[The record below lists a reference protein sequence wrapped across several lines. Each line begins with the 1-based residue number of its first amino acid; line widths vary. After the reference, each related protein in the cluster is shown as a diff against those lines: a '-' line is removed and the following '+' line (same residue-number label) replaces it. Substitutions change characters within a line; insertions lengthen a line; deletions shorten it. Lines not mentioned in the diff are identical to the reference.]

1 MFKVLCSWRVKLQ
14 LNKKILIFIFIA
26 LVFIVG
32 FNYDEVLSFNLIKQK
47 YGDIQLLI
55 NDRYLF
61 YYLLFFLGYIV
72 VTALALPIS
81 LLKTLLA
88 GALFGLLPGVILTS
102 FASTIGST
110 LCFLISRYL
119 FKDIFQ
125 EKYKKYLVKVNL
137 GIKKE
142 GLLYLLFLRLSP
154 IFPFFLI
161 NLTFGLTQ
169 MKWTNFY
176 WISQL
181 GMLPA
186 TVLFVNAGNQLS
198 QINNLEDILTMK
210 VIVSLSAIGLL
221 PIVTKR
227 IYEKYKLLFKYD

>member
-1 MFKVLCSWRVKLQ
+1 MFKVLCSWRIKLQ
-14 LNKKILIFIFIA
+14 LNKKIIIFIFLTLII
-26 LVFIVG
+26 IVG
-32 FNYDEVLSFNLIKQK
+32 LNHDDSLSFKVIKQL
-47 YGDIQLLI
+47 YGDLQLFI
-55 NDRYLF
+55 DEKFLF
-61 YYLLFFLGYIV
+61 YYLLFFFAYII

-110 LCFLISRYL
+110 LCFLLSRYL
-119 FKDIFQ
+119 FKDLIQ
-125 EKYKKYLVKVNL
+125 EKYKKYLSKVNQ
-137 GIKKE
+137 GIKEE
-142 GLLYLLFLRLSP
+142 GLLYLFFLRLSP
-154 IFPFFLI
+154 IFPFFII
-161 NLTFGLTQ
+161 NLTFGLTN

-186 TVLFVNAGNQLS
+186 TILFVNAGKQLS

-210 VIVSLSAIGLL
+210 VIISLSAIGLL
-221 PIVTKR
+221 PIITKR
-227 IYEKYKLLFKYD
+227 IYERFKTKH

>member
-1 MFKVLCSWRVKLQ
+1 MLEVLCSWRIKLQ
-14 LNKKILIFIFIA
+14 LNKKIIIFLFLFLII
-26 LVFIVG
+26 VIVG
-32 FNYDEVLSFNLIKQK
+32 FNYDDVLSLQTIKQR
-47 YGDIQLLI
+47 YQELQSLI
-55 NDRYLF
+55 DAKPFF
-61 YYLLFFLGYIV
+61 YYFIFFIIYIV

-110 LCFLISRYL
+110 LCFLLSRYL
-119 FKDIFQ
+119 FKDYVQ
-125 EKYKKYLVKVNL
+125 GKYQKYLGKINQ
-137 GIKKE
+137 GIKDE

-154 IFPFFLI
+154 IFPFFVI
-161 NLTFGLTQ
+161 NLTFGLTH

-186 TVLFVNAGNQLS
+186 TILFVNAGVQLS
-198 QINNLEDILTMK
+198 QINDVKDILTLN
-210 VIVSLSAIGLL
+210 IIISFSALGLL
-221 PIVTKR
+221 PIITKR
-227 IYEKYKLLFKYD
+227 IYERFKRQH

>member
-1 MFKVLCSWRVKLQ
+1 MCSWRIKLQ
-14 LNKKILIFIFIA
+14 LNKKIIIFIFLTLII
-26 LVFIVG
+26 IVG
-32 FNYDEVLSFNLIKQK
+32 LNYDDALSFNIIKQR
-47 YGDIQLLI
+47 YGNLQLFI
-55 NDRYLF
+55 DERFLF
-61 YYLLFFLGYIV
+61 YYILFFFAYII

-110 LCFLISRYL
+110 LCFLLSRYL
-119 FKDIFQ
+119 FKDLIQ
-125 EKYKKYLVKVNL
+125 EKYKKYLSKVNQ
-137 GIKKE
+137 GIKEE
-142 GLLYLLFLRLSP
+142 GLLYLFFLRLSP
-154 IFPFFLI
+154 IFPFFII
-161 NLTFGLTQ
+161 NLTFGLTN

-186 TVLFVNAGNQLS
+186 TILFVNAGKQLS

-210 VIVSLSAIGLL
+210 VIISLSAIGLL
-221 PIVTKR
+221 PIITKR
-227 IYEKYKLLFKYD
+227 IYGRFKTKH

>member
-1 MFKVLCSWRVKLQ
+1 MCSWRVKLQ

-26 LVFIVG
+26 LVFIVV

-61 YYLLFFLGYIV
+61 YYLLFFLVYIV

-227 IYEKYKLLFKYD
+227 IYEKYKTKN

>member
-14 LNKKILIFIFIA
+14 LIKKILIFIFIA

-72 VTALALPIS
+72 VTALARPIS

-227 IYEKYKLLFKYD
+227 IYEKYKTKN

>member
-125 EKYKKYLVKVNL
+125 EKYKKYLVRVNL

-210 VIVSLSAIGLL
+210 VIISLSAIGLL

-227 IYEKYKLLFKYD
+227 IYEKYKTKN

>member
-1 MFKVLCSWRVKLQ
+1 MCSWRIKLQ
-14 LNKKILIFIFIA
+14 LNKKIIIFIFLTLII
-26 LVFIVG
+26 IVG
-32 FNYDEVLSFNLIKQK
+32 LNHDDFLSFKVIKQL
-47 YGDIQLLI
+47 YGDLQLFI
-55 NDRYLF
+55 DEKFLF
-61 YYLLFFLGYIV
+61 YYLLFFFAYII

-110 LCFLISRYL
+110 LCFLLSRYL
-119 FKDIFQ
+119 FKDLIQ
-125 EKYKKYLVKVNL
+125 EKYKKYLSKVNQ
-137 GIKKE
+137 GIKEE
-142 GLLYLLFLRLSP
+142 GLLYLFFLRLSP
-154 IFPFFLI
+154 IFPFFII
-161 NLTFGLTQ
+161 NLTFGLTN

-186 TVLFVNAGNQLS
+186 TILFVNAGKQLS

-210 VIVSLSAIGLL
+210 VIISLSAIGLL
-221 PIVTKR
+221 PIITKR
-227 IYEKYKLLFKYD
+227 IYGRFKTKH

>member
-1 MFKVLCSWRVKLQ
+1 MQ
-14 LNKKILIFIFIA
+14 LNKKIIIFLFLFLII
-26 LVFIVG
+26 VIVG
-32 FNYDEVLSFNLIKQK
+32 FNYDDVLSLEVIKQR
-47 YGDIQLLI
+47 YQELQLLI
-55 NDRYLF
+55 DANPFF
-61 YYLLFFLGYIV
+61 YYFIFFIIYIV

-110 LCFLISRYL
+110 LCFLLSRYL
-119 FKDIFQ
+119 FKDYVQ
-125 EKYKKYLVKVNL
+125 GKYQNYLGKINQ
-137 GIKKE
+137 GIKDE

-154 IFPFFLI
+154 IFPFFVI
-161 NLTFGLTQ
+161 NLTFGLTH

-186 TVLFVNAGNQLS
+186 TILFVNAGVQLS
-198 QINNLEDILTMK
+198 QINDVKDILTLN
-210 VIVSLSAIGLL
+210 VIISFSALGLL
-221 PIVTKR
+221 PIITKR
-227 IYEKYKLLFKYD
+227 IYERFKRQH

>member
-1 MFKVLCSWRVKLQ
+1 MCSWRVQLQ
-14 LNKKILIFIFIA
+14 LNKKIIIFIFLTLIIIFG
-26 LVFIVG
+26 L
-32 FNYDEVLSFNLIKQK
+32 NYDDSLSFKVIKQL
-47 YGDIQLLI
+47 YGDLQLFI
-55 NDRYLF
+55 DERFLF
-61 YYLLFFLGYIV
+61 YYLLFFFAYII

-110 LCFLISRYL
+110 LCFLLSRYL
-119 FKDIFQ
+119 FKDLFQ
-125 EKYKKYLVKVNL
+125 GKYKKYLSKVNQ
-137 GIKKE
+137 GIKEE
-142 GLLYLLFLRLSP
+142 GLLYLFFLRLSP
-154 IFPFFLI
+154 IFPFFII
-161 NLTFGLTQ
+161 NLTFGLTN

-186 TVLFVNAGNQLS
+186 TILFVNAGKQLS

-210 VIVSLSAIGLL
+210 VIISLSAIGLL
-221 PIVTKR
+221 PIITKR
-227 IYEKYKLLFKYD
+227 IYERFKTKH

>member
-26 LVFIVG
+26 LVFIVV

-110 LCFLISRYL
+110 LCFLLSRYL

-227 IYEKYKLLFKYD
+227 IYEKYKTKN

>member
-1 MFKVLCSWRVKLQ
+1 LFKVLCSWRIKLQ
-14 LNKKILIFIFIA
+14 LNKKIIIFIFLTLII
-26 LVFIVG
+26 IVG
-32 FNYDEVLSFNLIKQK
+32 LNHDDSLSFKVIKQL
-47 YGDIQLLI
+47 YGDLQLFI
-55 NDRYLF
+55 DEKFLF
-61 YYLLFFLGYIV
+61 YYLLFFFAYII

-110 LCFLISRYL
+110 LCFLLSRYL
-119 FKDIFQ
+119 FKDLIQ
-125 EKYKKYLVKVNL
+125 EKYKKYLSKVNQ
-137 GIKKE
+137 GIKEE
-142 GLLYLLFLRLSP
+142 GLLYLFFLRLSP
-154 IFPFFLI
+154 IFPFFII
-161 NLTFGLTQ
+161 NLTFGLTN

-186 TVLFVNAGNQLS
+186 TILFVNAGKQLS

-210 VIVSLSAIGLL
+210 VIISLSAIGLL
-221 PIVTKR
+221 PIITKR
-227 IYEKYKLLFKYD
+227 IYERFKTKH

>member
-1 MFKVLCSWRVKLQ
+1 MCSWRIKLQ
-14 LNKKILIFIFIA
+14 LNKKIVIFIFFTLIIIV
-26 LVFIVG
+26 VFK
-32 FNYDEVLSFNLIKQK
+32 YDAVIGLNLIKQR

-55 NDRYLF
+55 NESYLF
-61 YYLLFFLGYIV
+61 YYFFFFLAYIV

-119 FKDIFQ
+119 FKDIVQ
-125 EKYKKYLVKVNL
+125 RKYKKYLDKVNL
-137 GIKKE
+137 GIKEE

-169 MKWTNFY
+169 MKWINFY

-186 TVLFVNAGNQLS
+186 TVIFVNAGNQLS

-210 VIVSLSAIGLL
+210 MIVSLSAIGLL

-227 IYEKYKLLFKYD
+227 IYEKYKTKN

>member
-14 LNKKILIFIFIA
+14 LIKKILIFIFIA

-110 LCFLISRYL
+110 FCFLISRYL

-227 IYEKYKLLFKYD
+227 IYEKYKTKN

>member
-1 MFKVLCSWRVKLQ
+1 MFKVLCSWRIKLQ
-14 LNKKILIFIFIA
+14 LNKKIIIFIFLTLII
-26 LVFIVG
+26 IVG
-32 FNYDEVLSFNLIKQK
+32 LNYDDFLSFKVIKQR
-47 YGDIQLLI
+47 YGDLQLFI
-55 NDRYLF
+55 DERFLF
-61 YYLLFFLGYIV
+61 YYLLFFFAYII

-110 LCFLISRYL
+110 LCFLLSRYL
-119 FKDIFQ
+119 FKDLIQ
-125 EKYKKYLVKVNL
+125 EKYKKYLSKVNQ
-137 GIKKE
+137 GIKEE
-142 GLLYLLFLRLSP
+142 GLLYLFFLRLSP
-154 IFPFFLI
+154 IFPFFII
-161 NLTFGLTQ
+161 NLTFGLTN

-186 TVLFVNAGNQLS
+186 TILFVNAGKQLS

-210 VIVSLSAIGLL
+210 VIISLSAIGLL
-221 PIVTKR
+221 PIITKR
-227 IYEKYKLLFKYD
+227 IYERFKNKH

>member
-1 MFKVLCSWRVKLQ
+1 MQ
-14 LNKKILIFIFIA
+14 LNKKIIIFLFLSLII
-26 LVFIVG
+26 VIVG
-32 FNYDEVLSFNLIKQK
+32 FNYDDVLSLEAIKQR
-47 YGDIQLLI
+47 YQELQSLI
-55 NDRYLF
+55 DANPFF
-61 YYLLFFLGYIV
+61 YYFIFFIIYIV

-110 LCFLISRYL
+110 LCFLLSRYL
-119 FKDIFQ
+119 FKDYVQ
-125 EKYKKYLVKVNL
+125 GKYQKYLGKINQ
-137 GIKKE
+137 GIKDE

-154 IFPFFLI
+154 IFPFFVI
-161 NLTFGLTQ
+161 NLTFGLTH

-186 TVLFVNAGNQLS
+186 TILFVNAGVQLS
-198 QINNLEDILTMK
+198 QINDVKDILTLN
-210 VIVSLSAIGLL
+210 IIISFSAIGLL
-221 PIVTKR
+221 PIITKR
-227 IYEKYKLLFKYD
+227 IYERFKRQH